1 VRRGDHPTYCL
12 SAGSIDVNEIPLTL
26 AMSGYD
32 HVRDMQ
38 TGDVKVEGVKLTVI
52 SLPIEELFFRFMR
65 YREWEVSEL
74 SFAKYAALRASG
86 DTSLTAIP
94 VFLSRVCRHS
104 SIYVRPD
111 GPKTPQE
118 LAGARIGVPEWAQ
131 TAAVYSRALLAHEWG
146 IPLDSISWFQAGVSS
161 AGRREKVALN
171 LPNGLSLTPVPDR
184 SLDEML
190 VQGALDAVLS
200 AHPLP
205 SFEAGTGSV
214 VRMFP
219 DFREIEREY
228 VARTGVFPIMHAT
241 VVRSEVLERAPWVA
255 ANLLTA
261 FEEAKRR
268 SIERLSEMTASRI
281 PLPWIPTFVDDA
293 RAMMHGDDPWP
304 YGLEANRSTLDAFV
318 EWAYEQGVT
327 ARRLKSEELFAP
339 QVLDHYTV

>member
-1 VRRGDHPTYCL
+1 
-12 SAGSIDVNEIPLTL
+12 
-26 AMSGYD
+26 MSGYD
-32 HVRDMQ
+32 HVRDLQ
-38 TGDVKVEGVKLTVI
+38 TGEVRVEGVQLTVI

-74 SFAKYAALRASG
+74 SFAKYAALRAGG

-111 GPKTPQE
+111 GPSTPAE
-118 LAGARIGVPEWAQ
+118 LAGTRIGVPEWAQ
-131 TAAVYSRALLAHEWG
+131 TAAVYSRGLLAHEWG
-146 IPLDSISWFQAGVSS
+146 IPLDGISWFQAGVSS
-161 AGRREKVALN
+161 PGRSEKVALH
-171 LPNGLSLTPVPDR
+171 LPKGLSLTPVPDR

-190 VQGALDAVLS
+190 RHGDLDAVLS

-205 SFEAGTGSV
+205 SFEAGTGEV

-228 VARTGVFPIMHAT
+228 VSRTGVLPIMHAT
-241 VVRSEVLERAPWVA
+241 VVRSDVLERAPWVA
-255 ANLLTA
+255 ANLVTA

-268 SIERLSEMTASRI
+268 SVARLSEMTASRV
-281 PLPWIPTFVDDA
+281 PLPWIPTYVDEA

-304 YGLEANRSTLDAFV
+304 YGLEPNRVTLTAFV
-318 EWAYEQGVT
+318 DWAYEQGVT
-327 ARRLKSEELFAP
+327 GRRLDPEELFAP
-339 QVLDHYTV
+339 QVLDHYKV